1 MNTTQ
6 LLLSGAW
13 TQGLQLFAALSIL
26 IIIHEGGHFVFAK
39 LFKTRVE
46 KFYLFFDFLFPFSGL
61 LNFSLFKKKKG
72 DTEYG
77 IGWFPL
83 GGYVK
88 IAGMVDESMD
98 KEQLAQEPQP
108 WEYRSKKAY
117 QKLGIMLGGIIFNII
132 AAMIIYAFIFGIWG
146 EHYLPTNQ
154 VKYGI
159 EASEDAKAIGFKNG
173 DKIISIGGVVSER
186 FNDNFTQLI
195 LSQAKTVEVER
206 DGLPTTIAIPAGTI
220 KKLLSSGANKKSI
233 WTIRTP
239 FTIKNVLSG
248 SAAEKMGLKEKDS
261 IVAINNQPIHF
272 FDELQS
278 ILFQLKNTKIM
289 MIVIRE
295 NHKSDTL
302 SGWVPSTGKIGVE
315 VENEHIERYFNVL
328 HKEYNFKGAVVQ
340 GVLYTFD
347 RIGFYVQQFVFMLTS
362 KEVKA
367 KDSVGGMI
375 TFAKQFPT
383 EFTWLSFLSLTA
395 FISIILA
402 FMNLLPI
409 PGLDGGY
416 VVFLLFEMLTGKKV
430 SEKVMEKATT
440 VGLVLLLALMVY
452 ANGMD
457 IFRLFK

>member
-13 TQGLQLFAALSIL
+13 TQGLQLFAALSLL

-39 LFKTRVE
+39 LCKTRVE

-98 KEQLAQEPQP
+98 KEQLAQAPQP

-132 AAMIIYAFIFGIWG
+132 AAMIIYSFIYGIWG
-146 EHYLPTNQ
+146 EHYLSTSQ

-159 EASEDAKAIGFKNG
+159 EASDEAKAIGFKNG
-173 DKIISIGGVVSER
+173 DKIISVGGVVSER
-186 FNDNFTQLI
+186 FDANLTQLI
-195 LSQAKTVEVER
+195 LSEAKTVDVER

-220 KKLLSSGANKKSI
+220 KKLLSSGANKKSF
-233 WTIRTP
+233 WTYRTP
-239 FTIKNVLSG
+239 FTISDVAPG
-248 SAAEKMGLKEKDS
+248 SAADKMGLKAKDS
-261 IVAINNQPIHF
+261 ILYINNQSIAYFDQLQATLSQYKNAPIQVVVARANN
-272 FDELQS
+272 D
-278 ILFQLKNTKIM
+278 I
-289 MIVIRE
+289 
-295 NHKSDTL
+295 DTL
-302 SGWVPSTGKIGVE
+302 TTTVPSNGKLGIVAAMDPD
-315 VENEHIERYFNVL
+315 RYFSTVT
-328 HKEYNFKGAVVQ
+328 KNFSIGGAMVKGVTNTIDK
-340 GVLYTFD
+340 L
-347 RIGFYVQQFVFMLTS
+347 GFYVEQFVFLFTS
-362 KEVKA
+362 KEANA

-416 VVFLLFEMLTGKKV
+416 VVFLLFELFTGKKV

>member
-146 EHYLPTNQ
+146 EHYLSTNQ
-154 VKYGI
+154 AKYGI
-159 EASEDAKAIGFKNG
+159 EASEDAKAIGF
-173 DKIISIGGVVSER
+173 
-186 FNDNFTQLI
+186 
-195 LSQAKTVEVER
+195 
-206 DGLPTTIAIPAGTI
+206 
-220 KKLLSSGANKKSI
+220 
-233 WTIRTP
+233 
-239 FTIKNVLSG
+239 
-248 SAAEKMGLKEKDS
+248 
-261 IVAINNQPIHF
+261 
-272 FDELQS
+272 
-278 ILFQLKNTKIM
+278 
-289 MIVIRE
+289 
-295 NHKSDTL
+295 
-302 SGWVPSTGKIGVE
+302 
-315 VENEHIERYFNVL
+315 
-328 HKEYNFKGAVVQ
+328 
-340 GVLYTFD
+340 
-347 RIGFYVQQFVFMLTS
+347 
-362 KEVKA
+362 
-367 KDSVGGMI
+367 
-375 TFAKQFPT
+375 
-383 EFTWLSFLSLTA
+383 
-395 FISIILA
+395 
-402 FMNLLPI
+402 
-409 PGLDGGY
+409 
-416 VVFLLFEMLTGKKV
+416 
-430 SEKVMEKATT
+430 
-440 VGLVLLLALMVY
+440 
-452 ANGMD
+452 
-457 IFRLFK
+457 